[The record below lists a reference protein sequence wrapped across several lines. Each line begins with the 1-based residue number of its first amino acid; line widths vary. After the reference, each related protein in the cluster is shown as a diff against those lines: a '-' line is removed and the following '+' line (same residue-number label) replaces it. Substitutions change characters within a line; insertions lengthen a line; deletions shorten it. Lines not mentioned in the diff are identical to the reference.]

1 MNPIFHEIFQK
12 TRYLSKELNHTL
24 KEYDLYAA
32 QWSVLYVVH
41 ENEEMTLTQIWK
53 YLNVEA
59 PTISRTVQRLIELG
73 WLTEKFGEDRREKM
87 VRLSEDAEKKFKT
100 IEESVINFENQFL
113 QELSLEEQNQLVI
126 LLKKLKKG

>member
-12 TRYLSKELNHTL
+12 TRYLSKELNNTL
-24 KEYDLYAA
+24 KEFDLFAA
-32 QWSVLYVVH
+32 QWSVLYIVQQ
-41 ENEEMTLTQIWK
+41 NREMTLTQIWK

-73 WLTEKFGEDRREKM
+73 WLIEKFGEDRREKM
-87 VRLSEDAEKKFKT
+87 VQLSEEAKKKFKT

-113 QELSLEEQNQLVI
+113 QQLSLEEQNQLLM
-126 LLKKLKKG
+126 LLRKLKKG

>member
-1 MNPIFHEIFQK
+1 MNPLFHEIFQK
-12 TRYLSKELNHTL
+12 TRYLSKELNNTL
-24 KEYDLYAA
+24 KEYDLFTA
-32 QWSVLYVVH
+32 QWSVLYTVQQH
-41 ENEEMTLTQIWK
+41 GEIMLTQICK

-59 PTISRTVQRLIELG
+59 PTISRTVRRLVELG

-100 IEESVINFENQFL
+100 IEESVIHFENQFL

-126 LLKKLKKG
+126 LLEKLKKG

>member
-12 TRYLSKELNHTL
+12 TRYLSKELNYTL

-73 WLTEKFGEDRREKM
+73 WLTEKFGADRREKM

-100 IEESVINFENQFL
+100 IEESVKNFENQFL